1 MTDAQG
7 LPRSVASGGA
17 TGRGASGPRK
27 SKIAET
33 TAQQIG
39 ERILRDRLREGDALP
54 NERDMMAELSVGR
67 TTLREALR
75 LLETQ
80 GVLRIKPGPGGGP
93 VVRRPE
99 PADLVGPMSLLL
111 QSLGS
116 TMDEALV
123 AWEAMEPV
131 AARLAARVA
140 SQQDVD
146 RLSAQL
152 ERMRTSTSEPAFYA
166 ENRAFHHL
174 VAELAGN
181 TVVLIVLQ
189 SIEQVTADIAQ
200 GIKVPRGVRASL
212 VRGSAAVTAAIREGD
227 SAAAADSMAK
237 LVGHWRR
244 FITTTYPGALSAPVR
259 WTLHTG

>member
-7 LPRSVASGGA
+7 LPASPVADGRAAPGA
-17 TGRGASGPRK
+17 GGPRK
-27 SKIAET
+27 SKIAER

-39 ERILRDRLREGDALP
+39 ERIRRDRLREGDALP
-54 NERDMMAELSVGR
+54 NERDMMAELGVGR

-93 VVRRPE
+93 VIRRPE

-123 AWEAMEPV
+123 AWEALEPV

-140 SQQDVD
+140 GQQDVE

-152 ERMRTSTSEPAFYA
+152 ERMRRSTSEPAFYA

-174 VAELAGN
+174 VAQLAGN
-181 TVVLIVLQ
+181 TVLLVVLQ

-200 GIKVPRGVRASL
+200 GIKVPRRVRSSL
-212 VRGSAAVTAAIREGD
+212 VRGSAAVTAAIRERNG
-227 SAAAADSMAK
+227 AAAADSMTQ

-244 FITTTYPGALSAPVR
+244 FIATTYPAALSAPVR
-259 WTLHTG
+259 WTLPNS